1 MNPVSAVFR
10 KEVLDNL
17 RDRRTVM
24 SSLLLGPLFGP
35 LFFALAMSVMLL
47 SQLDDVD
54 EPLEL
59 PLKGAEHAPNL
70 VRFLE
75 SQNVVIVPASGDLE
89 ARVKSGELDMAVVIS
104 ESFPSRF
111 RAGEP
116 APLQLIADESN
127 TTTRK
132 TMRRAELALE
142 AYSRQIAALRLQVRG
157 VSPEAM
163 MPLAIGR
170 VDVSTREGR
179 SVLIL
184 GMITYFVLFA
194 SLMGGLYLAIDA
206 TAGERDRNSLE
217 SLMALPVGRRQL
229 MWGKIGAT
237 MAFMLLSVAVCVLA
251 FYVGL
256 KFVPLERLDMTAN
269 FSPAVALGV
278 FLVIVPY
285 VVFGAGLLMIVGTFT
300 KTQKEAQTYLGLML
314 AIPTMPI
321 LFAAIVGVKPSA
333 PLMLV
338 PSLGQHL
345 LITDLLKAEPLNWGW
360 AALSAVST
368 ALIGLAMC
376 HIATRRYDRETILL

>member
-1 MNPVSAVFR
+1 MNPVAAVFR
-10 KEVLDNL
+10 KEVLDNI
-17 RDRRTVM
+17 RDRRTLL

-59 PLKGAEHAPNL
+59 PLVGAEYAPNL

-75 SQNVVIVPASGDLE
+75 SQNVVIVEADGDVE
-89 ARVKSGELDMAVVIS
+89 AQVKDGELDLAVVVS
-104 ESFPSRF
+104 SAYPDRF

-116 APLQLIADESN
+116 APLQLISDESS

-132 TMRRAELALE
+132 TLRRAERVLD

-157 VSPEAM
+157 VSPETM

-217 SLMALPVGRRQL
+217 SLMALPAGRRQL
-229 MWGKIGAT
+229 MWGKIAAT
-237 MAFMLLSVAVCVLA
+237 MLFMLLSVAVCVAA

-269 FSPAVALGV
+269 FSPGVALGV
-278 FLVIVPY
+278 FLVLVPY

-300 KTQKEAQTYLGLML
+300 KTQKEAQTYLGVML
-314 AIPTMPI
+314 AVPTMPI
-321 LFAAIVGVKPSA
+321 LFAAIVGTRPSA
-333 PLMLV
+333 ALMLV

-345 LITDLLKAEPLNWGW
+345 LITDLLKAEPLRLDWL
-360 AALSAVST
+360 ALSVVATT
-368 ALIGLAMC
+368 ALGLIMC
-376 HIATRRYDRETILL
+376 YLAARRYERESILL